1 MREFENEKSFNSLL
15 DSLVTYT
22 RFYYKPYSKESLIFG
37 LPVEKG
43 IENPQLFSVSSS
55 KGLFS
60 RAANRAGI
68 KTRFVKKDIEDFSNL
83 QLPVILL
90 LSHSNSCLVDSFSS
104 DRKKIKIISELSGN
118 VVEQW
123 HDIESIENE
132 YLGYAILVK
141 KSFNYK
147 DSELDR
153 NLHIESKHWFWSTLK
168 YSRSIYI
175 DVIFASILIN
185 LFVLATPLFTMNV
198 YDRVIPNNAVET
210 L

>member
-43 IENPQLFSVSSS
+43 IENPQLFSISSS

-141 KSFNYK
+141 KSYTF
-147 DSELDR
+147 
-153 NLHIESKHWFWSTLK
+153 F
-168 YSRSIYI
+168 
-175 DVIFASILIN
+175 
-185 LFVLATPLFTMNV
+185 
-198 YDRVIPNNAVET
+198 
-210 L
+210 